1 MQRLNPQEF
10 NVAGVPPGH
19 HLEGITEQRRMDRDE
34 YYFVDPTNPL
44 PGSLCALLPSSQADR
59 YNEIVAR
66 KTFSRYVVRAVLA
79 DNIPLA
85 GDLHDLLSRPSDSL
99 LYVNDEPL
107 TLHLEYPGHMPLMYD
122 LHAGDSRALRHIDF
136 LVDTNHP
143 VATLALAR
151 TAVNQLL
158 DVLLRHVW
166 LPLVIV
172 RLDVYVKDEPTPLVH
187 QLILPFVDGLVIGP
201 LGGFGSFA
209 PLAPY
214 EALLREA
221 VGAASPYYRFVCA
234 FRLLEGVNYLRNEIR
249 KLVDKF
255 GVQEGMPR
263 PPQIDASMVKGLGFD
278 QAFADNIN
286 NTAALLKEFNEAR
299 NAVAHFLLARDVIQP
314 LHISDGTIYRNYSCG
329 GALLLFYAHRAVRDL
344 MVYYNQFIYHHL
356 ARGKILVLPED
367 KEHYVVKFDAYT
379 GKFGEAE
386 EEEEEE
392 EEDMSRPMFVQVV
405 EGRKVEF
412 INISH
417 VLRVEIVNPGEGEPG
432 SGTLYLQDG
441 STRTLGEDEVNWA
454 MRVLQGLLGQRFL
467 GRRTCRQDIGPVLRR
482 KAKRRALRLKGQACP
497 LRVTGYRFLDR
508 VPQYDT
514 PFTGGRLK
522 TSSQLSCHQ
531 SQRDR

>member
-1 MQRLNPQEF
+1 VRTC
-10 NVAGVPPGH
+10 GVSTPTNSKWQGFQ
-19 HLEGITEQRRMDRDE
+19 LFTILGIMEQRRMDREE
-34 YYFVDPTNPL
+34 YYSVDPTNPL
-44 PGSLCALLPSSQADR
+44 PGSLCALLPSSQAER

-122 LHAGDSRALRHIDF
+122 LHAGDSKALTHIDF

-143 VATLALAR
+143 VATFALAR

-234 FRLLEGVNYLRNEIR
+234 FRLLEGVKYLRDEIK

-278 QAFADNIN
+278 QGFADKIHNA
-286 NTAALLKEFNEAR
+286 AALLKEFNGAR
-299 NAVAHFLLARDVIQP
+299 NAVAHFLLTKDVTQP
-314 LHISDGTIYRNYSCG
+314 LHISDGTIYRNYSCA
-329 GALLLFYAHRAVRDL
+329 GALLLFYAHRAVTDL

-356 ARGKILVLPED
+356 ARGKILILPED
-367 KEHYVVKFDAYT
+367 KQHYVVRFDAYT
-379 GKFGEAE
+379 GKFGGAD
-386 EEEEEE
+386 EE
-392 EEDMSRPMFVQVV
+392 EEDMSRPMFVQIV

-417 VLRVEIVNPGEGEPG
+417 VVRVEIVNPGEGEPG

-441 STRTLGEDEVNWA
+441 STRTLSEDEINWA
-454 MRVLQGLLGQRFL
+454 MRVLQGLLGQ
-467 GRRTCRQDIGPVLRR
+467 PVPGTQNAPPGYWDGA
-482 KAKRRALRLKGQACP
+482 KAESEEQGTPQEGASVP
-497 LRVTGYRFLDR
+497 SDSRVE
-508 VPQYDT
+508 
-514 PFTGGRLK
+514 
-522 TSSQLSCHQ
+522 
-531 SQRDR
+531 